1 MGSSPMVSLVLTD
14 SSQLTSDSQHL
25 GAYSANFGSLHTLV
39 VSCLLAAAT
48 TGHMTRSPSARG
60 SLVHGLYLICSKW
73 LRTVIACNDSL
84 VVSQAFNTFGHSL
97 LSGKSSE
104 IHAIKKGLLWQQR
117 DRIFSRWKERYF
129 ILTRDYLH
137 CFKRASGSG
146 PDRISDMGQFIFKVK
161 LADVERVDWINRK
174 TYSTIVLELGRE
186 GRVLLRAADGL
197 EDWFEL
203 LEECMMASKER
214 RRALRS
220 SHDPSL
226 QQHNG
231 TLQNNN
237 SINSTLDE
245 WLLARHKIAER
256 MTKERRLAKSLNSQG
271 HLPLPPLP
279 ALTADPDLRRSGFLT
294 SGFPTLYCI
303 DIFFVVMHSLKQSYI
318 QLDVNL
324 KQGLASC
331 LPAGWAGRERLTHVS
346 VEDEEKSSGNNVKS
360 EANLLAQMGTRCA
373 YWCPLVHGA
382 QDDRSAFP
390 PSPTPTFVAALLT
403 NNSCVQHLSD
413 SVPDLNGEGNSRGS
427 TGESSEDH
435 QEENQWLRRRPP
447 NHEQRLSCK
456 YSPSAQHMLTDIDIN
471 DSDTLMD
478 TPPPSVTASIR
489 GRPTSYRLN
498 SDVFFMSPVPS
509 EASERLRYGGGTA
522 TPSFCSSRQVLTPVG
537 SFRSTH
543 LFNPSKMAA
552 DRYSVMSDA
561 PQLTRYR
568 ERAHSEVHK
577 LERHNWKMK
586 AETNRRTSFMVHA
599 TQVAAQLDSFRL
611 HYNTRRRR
619 SSSQHQH
626 STEPELLT
634 SSPGVWLSSPSPTT
648 PPKWKTVTT
657 MLSLSTNK
665 PASGGTRSHQAHL
678 VWFAVD
684 DKVGIQIPVNV
695 TQHGVAHNLNRA
707 AQHTTSTRYQSS
719 RQTDGITKNPFS
731 ASGGHE
737 TSTFVQK

>member
-1 MGSSPMVSLVLTD
+1 MLDD
-14 SSQLTSDSQHL
+14 SE
-25 GAYSANFGSLHTLV
+25 
-39 VSCLLAAAT
+39 LLA
-48 TGHMTRSPSARG
+48 MLDDSE
-60 SLVHGLYLICSKW
+60 
-73 LRTVIACNDSL
+73 LRAMLDDYVELRAMLDDS
-84 VVSQAFNTFGHSL
+84 SL

-203 LEECMMASKER
+203 LEER

-245 WLLARHKIAER
+245 WLLARHKI
-256 MTKERRLAKSLNSQG
+256 G
-271 HLPLPPLP
+271 
-279 ALTADPDLRRSGFLT
+279 
-294 SGFPTLYCI
+294 
-303 DIFFVVMHSLKQSYI
+303 
-318 QLDVNL
+318 
-324 KQGLASC
+324 
-331 LPAGWAGRERLTHVS
+331 
-346 VEDEEKSSGNNVKS
+346 
-360 EANLLAQMGTRCA
+360 
-373 YWCPLVHGA
+373 
-382 QDDRSAFP
+382 
-390 PSPTPTFVAALLT
+390 
-403 NNSCVQHLSD
+403 CVQHLSD

-471 DSDTLMD
+471 DSDTLLD

-498 SDVFFMSPVPS
+498 SDVFFMSPGYYDFAMIYATSTVYIHTHKRLIYDLLLAPCTSRVKCQNQLIEITLATVPS

-522 TPSFCSSRQVLTPVG
+522 TPSFCSSRPVLTPVG

-599 TQVAAQLDSFRL
+599 TQV
-611 HYNTRRRR
+611 
-619 SSSQHQH
+619 
-626 STEPELLT
+626 
-634 SSPGVWLSSPSPTT
+634 
-648 PPKWKTVTT
+648 
-657 MLSLSTNK
+657 
-665 PASGGTRSHQAHL
+665 
-678 VWFAVD
+678 
-684 DKVGIQIPVNV
+684 
-695 TQHGVAHNLNRA
+695 
-707 AQHTTSTRYQSS
+707 
-719 RQTDGITKNPFS
+719 
-731 ASGGHE
+731 
-737 TSTFVQK
+737 

>member
-1 MGSSPMVSLVLTD
+1 MLDDPLISEQYGINQVL
-14 SSQLTSDSQHL
+14 
-25 GAYSANFGSLHTLV
+25 F
-39 VSCLLAAAT
+39 LL
-48 TGHMTRSPSARG
+48 
-60 SLVHGLYLICSKW
+60 
-73 LRTVIACNDSL
+73 
-84 VVSQAFNTFGHSL
+84 QSL
-97 LSGKSSE
+97 LSGKSGE

-161 LADVERVDWINRK
+161 LADVDRVDWINRK

-245 WLLARHKIAER
+245 WLMARHKIGIGRVELRGSEPAFAWRESGKPFR
-256 MTKERRLAKSLNSQG
+256 KKKPVHPTEIRTSIFPSSTVELNTISALANYV
-271 HLPLPPLP
+271 
-279 ALTADPDLRRSGFLT
+279 TE
-294 SGFPTLYCI
+294 
-303 DIFFVVMHSLKQSYI
+303 
-318 QLDVNL
+318 
-324 KQGLASC
+324 
-331 LPAGWAGRERLTHVS
+331 AG
-346 VEDEEKSSGNNVKS
+346 
-360 EANLLAQMGTRCA
+360 
-373 YWCPLVHGA
+373 
-382 QDDRSAFP
+382 
-390 PSPTPTFVAALLT
+390 
-403 NNSCVQHLSD
+403 CVQHLSD
-413 SVPDLNGEGNSRGS
+413 SVPDLNGEGNSKGS
-427 TGESSEDH
+427 TRESSDDH

-447 NHEQRLSCK
+447 NHEQRLSL
-456 YSPSAQHMLTDIDIN
+456 LTDIDIN
-471 DSDTLMD
+471 DSDTLLD

-498 SDVFFMSPVPS
+498 SDVFFMSPVTS

-522 TPSFCSSRQVLTPVG
+522 TPSFCSSRPVLTPVG

-568 ERAHSEVHK
+568 DRAHSEVHK

-599 TQVAAQLDSFRL
+599 TQV
-611 HYNTRRRR
+611 
-619 SSSQHQH
+619 
-626 STEPELLT
+626 
-634 SSPGVWLSSPSPTT
+634 
-648 PPKWKTVTT
+648 
-657 MLSLSTNK
+657 
-665 PASGGTRSHQAHL
+665 
-678 VWFAVD
+678 
-684 DKVGIQIPVNV
+684 
-695 TQHGVAHNLNRA
+695 
-707 AQHTTSTRYQSS
+707 
-719 RQTDGITKNPFS
+719 
-731 ASGGHE
+731 
-737 TSTFVQK
+737 

>member
-1 MGSSPMVSLVLTD
+1 MLDD
-14 SSQLTSDSQHL
+14 S
-25 GAYSANFGSLHTLV
+25 
-39 VSCLLAAAT
+39 
-48 TGHMTRSPSARG
+48 
-60 SLVHGLYLICSKW
+60 
-73 LRTVIACNDSL
+73 
-84 VVSQAFNTFGHSL
+84 SL
-97 LSGKSSE
+97 LSGKSGE

-161 LADVERVDWINRK
+161 LADVDRVDWINRK

-245 WLLARHKIAER
+245 WLMARHKI
-256 MTKERRLAKSLNSQG
+256 G
-271 HLPLPPLP
+271 
-279 ALTADPDLRRSGFLT
+279 
-294 SGFPTLYCI
+294 
-303 DIFFVVMHSLKQSYI
+303 
-318 QLDVNL
+318 
-324 KQGLASC
+324 
-331 LPAGWAGRERLTHVS
+331 
-346 VEDEEKSSGNNVKS
+346 
-360 EANLLAQMGTRCA
+360 
-373 YWCPLVHGA
+373 
-382 QDDRSAFP
+382 
-390 PSPTPTFVAALLT
+390 
-403 NNSCVQHLSD
+403 CVQHLSD
-413 SVPDLNGEGNSRGS
+413 SVPDLNGEGNSKGS
-427 TGESSEDH
+427 TRESSDDH

-447 NHEQRLSCK
+447 NHEQRLSL
-456 YSPSAQHMLTDIDIN
+456 LTDIDIN
-471 DSDTLMD
+471 DSDTLLD

-498 SDVFFMSPVPS
+498 SDVFFMSPAVTS

-522 TPSFCSSRQVLTPVG
+522 TPSFCSSRPVLTPVG

-543 LFNPSKMAA
+543 LLNPSKMAA

-568 ERAHSEVHK
+568 DRAHSEVHK

-599 TQVAAQLDSFRL
+599 TQV
-611 HYNTRRRR
+611 
-619 SSSQHQH
+619 
-626 STEPELLT
+626 
-634 SSPGVWLSSPSPTT
+634 
-648 PPKWKTVTT
+648 
-657 MLSLSTNK
+657 
-665 PASGGTRSHQAHL
+665 
-678 VWFAVD
+678 
-684 DKVGIQIPVNV
+684 
-695 TQHGVAHNLNRA
+695 
-707 AQHTTSTRYQSS
+707 
-719 RQTDGITKNPFS
+719 
-731 ASGGHE
+731 
-737 TSTFVQK
+737 